1 MSLKQ
6 TNQEEEETKNVT
18 KEKKRKQNEKQF
30 SKTIIKK
37 LKEEISQHYNK
48 DLNKYIHYY
57 FKKEITKELN
67 NYSLITNLPFEILLN
82 ILQFLDFT
90 NLLNLNIYLFCKNW
104 YNILFNNEYFWNLQF
119 FNYINT
125 LQNEKLKLKLKREN
139 SKKKYSK
146 KEDSKIE
153 YAKQIK
159 EIKKVVDNTT
169 IKVNDENLN
178 LEKINKNWKEKRNFL
193 FLKYSKCLQQKLLIE
208 NKTFNNTYVR
218 VGEYRNDI
226 EYFNLLDLNSNIYSK
241 LNNIKKNIKNY
252 NEMSVVDN
260 KNTNLFYLF
269 FNKRSIF
276 TKVEIISVKKIEDD
290 GGEYKSDGLVEGY
303 YFHNENLCSLKFK
316 LQFKI
321 NYLAQDDSN
330 TIWNYSLKFKQIHLS
345 DENKHQGDDNE
356 MIEAFSVIKKERE
369 YGINKKTAKTI
380 KKWLNIKDGNDWI
393 ATDFLDTELYFLKD
407 YNMGLNDCLTYNN
420 SDSDE

>member
-1 MSLKQ
+1 MSRKQ
-6 TNQEEEETKNVT
+6 TNQEEEETKNDT

-37 LKEEISQHYNK
+37 LKEEILQHYNK

-67 NYSLITNLPFEILLN
+67 NYLLITNLPFEILLN

-90 NLLNLNIYLFCKNW
+90 NLLNLNIYLVCKNW

-125 LQNEKLKLKLKREN
+125 LQNEKLKLKREN
-139 SKKKYSK
+139 SKKKDSKKKEYSK
-146 KEDSKIE
+146 KDYGK
-153 YAKQIK
+153 KIK
-159 EIKKVVDNTT
+159 EIKKVDNTT

-218 VGEYRNDI
+218 VGEYRDDI

-252 NEMSVVDN
+252 NEMSVVDD

-303 YFHNENLCSLKFK
+303 YFHNENLCCLKFK
-316 LQFKI
+316 LQFQI
-321 NYLAQDDSN
+321 NYLAQDNS
-330 TIWNYSLKFKQIHLS
+330 TWNYSLKFKQIT
-345 DENKHQGDDNE
+345 DTTENQDE

-407 YNMGLNDCLTYNN
+407 YNNMGLNECLTYN
-420 SDSDE
+420 DSDDE